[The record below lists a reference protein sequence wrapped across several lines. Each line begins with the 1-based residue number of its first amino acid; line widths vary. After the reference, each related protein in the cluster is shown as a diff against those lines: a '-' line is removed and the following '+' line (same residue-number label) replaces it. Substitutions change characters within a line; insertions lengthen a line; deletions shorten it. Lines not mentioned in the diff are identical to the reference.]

1 MKYII
6 GVDSGGTHI
15 VGQAFAMSGK
25 LLAKAESGPGNIFL
39 DETKTLKHLQHVLS
53 QLFNQLPRSDCQ
65 YILLGIAGIETKGI
79 GDQVAQQFSQTYQIS
94 TYVISDAQLALLN
107 GLEGHDG
114 TLAIAGTGSVV
125 YGRQNKKLLR
135 YGGWGNLLG
144 DTGSAYKIAE
154 NAVNHMLHCHDTGRT
169 SSLQAKILA
178 ALQSNSLTTAVQY
191 YYQADRKTIAKL
203 ALIVAQAQNA
213 GDVEASQLLRD
224 QAQALAGEIAG
235 LLQRYQEPRPMQL
248 ALSGSVLVHNDF
260 YRQVLVNKLKE
271 SYPQLEALVV
281 TTNNSRGA
289 LFWPRWQSR

>member
-15 VGQAFAMSGK
+15 VGQAFATTGK

-39 DETKTLKHLQHVLS
+39 DEAKTLKHLQVVLS
-53 QLFNQLPRSDCQ
+53 ELFNQLPRSDCQ
-65 YILLGIAGIETKGI
+65 YILLGIAGIETKGT
-79 GDQVAQQFSQTYQIS
+79 GDQVAQQFSQTYQIP
-94 TYVISDAQLALLN
+94 THVISDAQLALLN

-125 YGRQNKKLLR
+125 YGRQQQKMIR
-135 YGGWGNLLG
+135 YGGWGSLLG

-154 NAVNHMLHCHDTGRT
+154 NAVKHTLHCYDTGRT

-178 ALQSNSLTTAVQY
+178 ALTASDIPTAVQH
-191 YYQADRKTIAKL
+191 YYQNDRKTNANL
-203 ALIVAQAQNA
+203 ALIVAKAATA
-213 GDVEASQLLRD
+213 GDVEAKQILVT
-224 QAQALAGEIAG
+224 QAQALAAEIAG

-260 YRQVLVNKLKE
+260 YRQSLVKKLKA
-271 SYPQLEALVV
+271 SYPQLKALVV
-281 TTNNSRGA
+281 STNNSRGA
-289 LFWPRWQSR
+289 LFWPRWQSH